1 MPSAAV
7 ENGEMT
13 ADERELLRASKAW
26 PVVEAVRLLERVE
39 KAPPAKGFVLFETGY
54 GPSGLPHIGTFAEVF
69 RTSLVRQAFARLSD
83 LPTRLYAFSDDMDG
97 LRAVP
102 ENMPDAE
109 MVAQHLQKPLT
120 SIPDP
125 FGTAES
131 YGHNMNRR
139 LRSFLDG
146 FGFEYEFVSA
156 TECYRSGRFNDV
168 LRRVLERH
176 DEILR
181 VVLPTLGA
189 ERQET
194 YSPILPV
201 SPESGRVLQVPILES
216 DPEAGTVVY
225 RDETGKL
232 VEQSV
237 MDGRA
242 KLQWRPDWAMRW
254 TALGVDYEMYG
265 KDLIDSVK
273 VSGQIC
279 RILGGT
285 PPEGFSYELF
295 LDEHGHKISKSKGNG
310 ITVDEWLRYGT
321 KDSLKLYMFQAPRKA
336 KRLYF
341 DVIPRH
347 VDDYFALLERF
358 GQQAPD
364 ERLHNP
370 VWHIHDG
377 WPPQYRLP
385 ISYAMLLNLASVA
398 NAEAPEVLW
407 SFVRRY
413 APDTSPETAPVLEE
427 LIGHAL
433 AYYRDFVKPRKT
445 YRLPDANERAAL
457 AELADWLDAFDAGA
471 VPGEDRLAA
480 VAEAIQ
486 QEVYEIGKRHDF
498 ADDLRAWFRA
508 LYEILLGQSEGPR
521 FGSFVAFYGPPDT
534 TALIRRVLNGERLD
548 QPAA

>member
-1 MPSAAV
+1 M
-7 ENGEMT
+7 M

-26 PVVEAVRLLERVE
+26 PVAEAVRLLERVE
-39 KAPPAKGFVLFETGY
+39 KAPPKKGFVLFETGY

-69 RTSLVRQAFARLSD
+69 RTSLVRQAFSRLSD

-102 ENMPDAE
+102 ENIPNAG
-109 MVAQHLQKPLT
+109 MVAQHLQRPLT

-139 LRSFLDG
+139 LRSFLDS

-176 DEILR
+176 DEILQ

-194 YSPILPV
+194 YSPILPI
-201 SPESGRVLQVPILES
+201 SPESGRVLQVPILET
-216 DPEAGTVVY
+216 DPAIGTVVY
-225 RDETGKL
+225 RDEAGKL

-237 MDGRA
+237 MDGHA

-254 TALGVDYEMYG
+254 AALGVDYEMYG
-265 KDLIDSVK
+265 KDLIESVK
-273 VSGQIC
+273 VSSQIC

-321 KDSLKLYMFQAPRKA
+321 KESLKLYMFQAPRKA

-341 DVIPRH
+341 DIIPRH
-347 VDDYFALLERF
+347 VDDYFGMLERY
-358 GQQAPD
+358 GQQTPE

-377 WPPQYRLP
+377 RPPQYRLP
-385 ISYAMLLNLASVA
+385 ISYVMLLNLASVA
-398 NAEAPEVLW
+398 NAEASAVLW
-407 SFVRRY
+407 NFVRRY
-413 APDTSPETAPVLEE
+413 APDASPENAPVLEE

-445 YRLPDANERAAL
+445 YREPDANQRAAL
-457 AELADWLDAFDAGA
+457 AELAVWLDAFEPDA
-471 VPGEDRLAA
+471 VPGEDQLAA

-486 QEVYEIGKRHDF
+486 QEVYEIGKRHGF

-521 FGSFVAFYGPPDT
+521 FGSFVAFYGPAET

-548 QPAA
+548 QSAA